1 MALAGVLSALR
12 SQGLAP
18 EALKEQVVMV
28 AGAGSA
34 GLGVAEMLVEG
45 MVQQG
50 LTPEEARARF
60 YICDAEGLI
69 GGDR

>member
-1 MALAGVLSALR
+1 
-12 SQGLAP
+12 
-18 EALKEQVVMV
+18 MV

-50 LTPEEARARF
+50 LSPEEARARF

-69 GGDR
+69 GGDRLDGKVPPFPQIRTSHPFSLGF